1 MEPTVQRCSGTLSAA
16 RVAFIGDD
24 EDVSLSLRERAL
36 LLGALGTPAAS
47 IPTLWTYKTAISGR

>member
-47 IPTLWTYKTAISGR
+47 IPTLWTL